1 MKGKPTPPPKVTLPP
16 ALEALL
22 DGVED
27 RFAAVK
33 LRKVYEGTASAMESL
48 SHLNLLKY
56 EPDTA
61 EEGPADLDMWEKM
74 ARPVADTIATVNTA
88 LHGMRKAFPRAFD
101 APRGPDT
108 ETEVGDWK
116 RVGEIESVL
125 RASVRRLDYTLEE
138 VRKQLRRP
146 DVVSSRWRLLAELQ
160 DVRTGFR
167 RQLGDLVFLTA
178 NAIAHVQREAVVPGY
193 QSEVS
198 HMVALRQA
206 AATFVRMLAE
216 QRQALMGGASSASA
230 VAQLREDLTMFQLTA
245 AWKTAP
251 AEVKRAVIAL
261 RDGIKVEPTLPP
273 DEVRA
278 LVEPCVERLQAMLT
292 TLAEGL
298 DAHDRE
304 VWAECSARLKQ
315 VELHLSLGAN
325 GGPRIF
331 SEALEV
337 AEGLTG
343 RDSRLDGWLRQAK
356 KLEASKLAEAELRE
370 ELAHFKEQL
379 EVLPFH

>member
-48 SHLNLLKY
+48 GHLNLLKY

-101 APRGPDT
+101 VPRGPDT

-116 RVGEIESVL
+116 RAGEIESVL
-125 RASVRRLDYTLEE
+125 RASVRRLEYTLEE

-178 NAIAHVQREAVVPGY
+178 NAIGQAQREAVVPGY

-198 HMVALRQA
+198 HMVALRHA
-206 AATFVRMLAE
+206 AATFLRMVTE
-216 QRQALMGGASSASA
+216 QRQALMGGASSARS
-230 VAQLREDLTMFQLTA
+230 VAQLREDVSMFQLTA

-261 RDGIKVEPTLPP
+261 RDGLKVEPTPPP
-273 DEVRA
+273 DEVRR
-278 LVEPCVERLQAMLT
+278 LLDPCAEQLQGLLT
-292 TLAEGL
+292 SLAEGL
-298 DAHDRE
+298 DSHDRE

-315 VELHLSLGAN
+315 VELHLTLGAS

-331 SEALEV
+331 SEAVEV
-337 AEGLTG
+337 AEALSG

-356 KLEASKLAEAELRE
+356 KLQADKLAEAELRE